1 MADKISRTL
10 KRFADKLY
18 GGLSMS
24 WPAVIVYALGS
35 AVLTAFFLIVPVF
48 KDTSFHR
55 MGETM
60 EAWIFFAVIIMAN
73 CNAPME
79 AAFKTFAF
87 FLISQPLI
95 YLFQV
100 PFSWQGWHLFSYYKY
115 WFIWTLLTF
124 PMAFVGWRIKQKN
137 WLSLLIL
144 TPVLFA
150 LTEYSVEAFH
160 FSFRHF
166 PFRLVTAIFCLAQV
180 LAYLYDFT
188 SNFRQKLL
196 GFVVAV
202 AAVPLVFLMAPRLD
216 INATYFLPDNPILT
230 DAAAITVEDAAI
242 AEVSIAE
249 TGEDSMIHIHSN
261 RYGVTS
267 ITIQDGEKEFRYT
280 LEIYE
285 DNQGATQIGITPE

>member
-1 MADKISRTL
+1 MRDKINHAL

-24 WPAVIVYALGS
+24 WSAVILYALGS

-48 KDTSFHR
+48 KNTSFHR

-73 CNAPME
+73 CKTPME
-79 AAFKTFAF
+79 SACKTFAF

-100 PFSWQGWHLFSYYKY
+100 PFSWQGWYLFAYYKY
-115 WFIWTLLTF
+115 WFVWTLLTF
-124 PMAFVGWRIKQKN
+124 PMAFVGWRIRKKN

-144 TPVLFA
+144 TPALFT
-150 LTEYSVEAFH
+150 LTEYSIDAFY

-180 LAYLYDFT
+180 LIYLYAFT
-188 SNFRQKLL
+188 SNLRQKLL
-196 GFVVAV
+196 GFI
-202 AAVPLVFLMAPRLD
+202 VPVTTVLTVFLMTPRFD

-230 DAAAITVEDAAI
+230 DAAVVTVEDAAI

-249 TGEDSMIHIHSN
+249 TGENSMIHIHST

-267 ITIQDGEKEFRYT
+267 MTIQDGEKEFRYT

-285 DNQGATQIGITPE
+285 DAQGVPQIGITAK